1 MGECIMVGCDLH
13 DKSMLLR
20 VAVDRGEPV
29 TRRGGTTAA
38 GRQAV
43 IADLGARAAQAGA
56 SRVVLAYEACG
67 FGFRWH
73 DELRA
78 AGIECCVL
86 APSKMERSPHRR
98 KRKTDEQDAQALL
111 DLVRSHVLAGVPLPA
126 VWVPDLQTR
135 DDREL
140 VRQRLLMAEEASRA
154 KVRIH
159 WLLLRSGQESPA
171 AEAWS
176 LAYYRWLRKLA
187 KGGLPA
193 GAAAAL
199 GSLLRQLCGLEK
211 EVARLDRQVKALSQ
225 EPRYAHPAAVL
236 QEEKGVGRL
245 TAMVFL
251 TELGEL
257 GRFANRQQVG
267 SYLGLTPASFESG
280 QADDRKGHITHQGPS
295 RVRKVLCQAV
305 WSRLRV
311 APQERAAYDRLVR
324 RNPKQK
330 KIAVVARMR
339 SLGVL
344 LWHVGLAAQ
353 RAGGGLREEG
363 GRCPLSPRAK
373 PRGVGELRAAGP

>member
-1 MGECIMVGCDLH
+1 MAKCIMVGCDLH

-20 VAVDRGEPV
+20 VAVDQESPV
-29 TRRGGTTAA
+29 TRRSGTTAA
-38 GRQAV
+38 ARQAV
-43 IADLGARAAQAGA
+43 LADLRRRAARVGAG
-56 SRVVLAYEACG
+56 RVVLAYEACG

-73 DELRA
+73 DELAA
-78 AGIECCVL
+78 AGFECYVL
-86 APSKMERSPHRR
+86 APSKMARSAQRR
-98 KRKTDEQDAQALL
+98 KRKTDEKDAQGIL

-126 VWVPDLQTR
+126 VWVPDEQTR
-135 DDREL
+135 DDREV
-140 VRQRLLMAEEASRA
+140 VRQRLLMAEEVSRA

-159 WLLLRSGQESPA
+159 WLLLRTGQESPP

-176 LAYYRWLRKLA
+176 QPHYRWLKKLA
-187 KGGLPA
+187 GGGLPA

-199 GSLLRQLCGLEK
+199 GSLLRQLAWLEK
-211 EVARLDRQVKALSQ
+211 EVERLDGQVAALSQ
-225 EPRYAHPAAVL
+225 RPRYAHPAAAL
-236 QEEKGVGRL
+236 QEQQGVGRL

-251 TELGEL
+251 TELGDL
-257 GRFANRQQVG
+257 RRFANRQQVG

-311 APQERAAYDRLVR
+311 VPEEKAAYARLVR
-324 RNPKQK
+324 RNPKHK

-339 SLGVL
+339 TFGVV

-353 RAGGGLREEG
+353 AASRGVLEADGH
-363 GRCPLSPRAK
+363 CPLP
-373 PRGVGELRAAGP
+373 PGVARAAPAA